1 MRSFSAAYVFGIAS
15 EYADL
20 SSPGLAF
27 VVTRSTDFSSALQ
40 SQYMGLANAASNG
53 NATNHFL
60 AIELDTVVNSEFRD
74 LSDNHVRDGQ
84 RERPRVPGRR

>member
-53 NATNHFL
+53 NAN
-60 AIELDTVVNSEFRD
+60 DTVVNSEFRD